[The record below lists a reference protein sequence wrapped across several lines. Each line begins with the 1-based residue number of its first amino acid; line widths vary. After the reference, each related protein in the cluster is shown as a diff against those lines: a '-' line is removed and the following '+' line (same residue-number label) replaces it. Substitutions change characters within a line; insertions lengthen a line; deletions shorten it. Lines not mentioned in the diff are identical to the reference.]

1 MVEVDSAKEFQ
12 VVIGRFIEKM
22 GFQIE
27 SSRLLDDGSVDF
39 RAQTT
44 NPLGGKVLSL
54 IRASAYS
61 RPVNQ
66 ADVTSLKSS
75 MDEIEAVRAAYITT
89 SGFSDDAVESAK
101 DKPIS
106 LINKYQLMESLER
119 RGLLEDKALMESLDK
134 YGLGEYHFQGAEQSF
149 AVGRSDSEAKAFFES
164 KGGKGERPAKIS
176 IRYSPVSVLKMV
188 TLKEIYTEDQTLRTL
203 EKKDYLFVNLYNLD
217 LYYVLQ
223 KRRWGS
229 TEKVLLRT
237 DILKKIFELPEAS
250 REYLIHLLDHGD
262 LPVEDLE
269 GKNLSILKNKKV
281 IEIYEGKR
289 YGTDLMDYIK
299 LINDELSEWLKVI
312 VYELTNAFTDT
323 NYSVSG
329 GGGKDAEAAQAKKKV
344 RADVPMPHSG
354 GGVYDI
360 WKHLDT
366 ASGLVAEGE
375 IDTLRYSSKDVSKI
389 LSSIM
394 KGKARSEGIIFM
406 PYYRAK
412 FVDSRGEVV
421 KYEVL
426 IAPKFKG
433 EKGESKDGATKPS
446 AKIRRKPLAGEFK
459 LIK

>member
-44 NPLGGKVLSL
+44 NPLGGKLLSL

-61 RPVNQ
+61 RLVNGS
-66 ADVTSLKSS
+66 DVASLKSS
-75 MDEIEAVRAAYITT
+75 MDEIGAVRAAFITT
-89 SGFSDDAVESAK
+89 SGFSEDAVEAAK

-106 LINKYQLMESLER
+106 LINKYQLMESLEM

-134 YGLGEYHFQGAEQSF
+134 YGLGEHHFQGAEQSF
-149 AVGRSDSEAKAFFES
+149 AVGRSDSQAKSFFES
-164 KGGKGERPAKIS
+164 KGGKGARPVKMI
-176 IRYSPVSVLKMV
+176 IRYAPVSVLKMV
-188 TLKEIYTEDQTLRTL
+188 TFKDIHTSDQTLRSL
-203 EKKDYLFVNLYNLD
+203 EKKDYLFVNLNNLD

-237 DILKKIFELPEAS
+237 GILKKIFELPEAS
-250 REYLIHLLDHGD
+250 LEYLLHLLDHGD
-262 LPVEDLE
+262 LPIEDLE
-269 GKNLSILKNKKV
+269 GENLSILKNKKV
-281 IEIYEGKR
+281 IEIYEGKK
-289 YGTDLMDYIK
+289 YGTDLMDYVK
-299 LINDELSEWLKVI
+299 MLLEEINETVRVVTRELSNPFSEN
-312 VYELTNAFTDT
+312 T
-323 NYSVSG
+323 YSDSG
-329 GGGKDAEAAQAKKKV
+329 AKEAEAAQAKKKV
-344 RADVPMPHSG
+344 HADVPMPHKEG
-354 GGVYDI
+354 GLYDI
-360 WKHLDT
+360 WKHLET

-375 IDTLRYSSKDVSKI
+375 IDPLKYSSKDVSRI
-389 LSSIM
+389 LGSIM

-412 FVDSRGEVV
+412 FVDGGGDVV

-433 EKGESKDGATKPS
+433 EKREGKAEAPKPS